1 MEEGFTHKKKPWS
14 QITTGLSKDEA
25 ATQGNAFLVLRNKTR
40 LRIIDILKRHG
51 GDVCVSEI
59 AKALDES
66 PSVIS
71 GHLAILRAVGL
82 VVEKEKYHTYIYYTL
97 KPGALEQYKHLLE
110 NL

>member
-1 MEEGFTHKKKPWS
+1 MEERFTHKKKPWS
-14 QITTGLSKDEA
+14 QITTRLSKDEA
-25 ATQGNAFLVLRNKTR
+25 ALQGSAFLVLKNKTR
-40 LRIIDILKRHG
+40 LRIIDILKWHG

-82 VVEKEKYHTYIYYTL
+82 VVQVEKYQAYIYYTL
-97 KPGALEQYKHLLE
+97 APGALEQYKRLLE